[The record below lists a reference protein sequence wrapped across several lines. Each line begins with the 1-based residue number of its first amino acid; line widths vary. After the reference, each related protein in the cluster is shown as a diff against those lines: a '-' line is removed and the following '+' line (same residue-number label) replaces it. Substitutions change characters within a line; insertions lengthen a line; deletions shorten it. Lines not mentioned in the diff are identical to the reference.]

1 MGLTFGILRSRT
13 SQDCYDEIMTSR
25 RAKGAAATSFKSKIG
40 VQATACSF
48 GSLPAAAK
56 ARVGPDI

>member
-25 RAKGAAATSFKSKIG
+25 RAKGAAQHLSSQKW
-40 VQATACSF
+40 
-48 GSLPAAAK
+48 GSGHRLQLWLAA
-56 ARVGPDI
+56 RRG